1 MEKMFWQALTKYVLP
16 LLKINSVENNM
27 EDTEDSSFD

>member
-1 MEKMFWQALTKYVLP
+1 MKKTFWQALTKYVLP

-27 EDTEDSSFD
+27 ENTEDSDFD